1 MLLLNG
7 CKKISAFHIKPE
19 IIEKSEK
26 NLKIKIEEKPLLT
39 SYLSFSQKIQL
50 HMHLYL

>member
-7 CKKISAFHIKPE
+7 CKKISAFHIAPE

-26 NLKIKIEEKPLLT
+26 NLKPKIEEKPLLT
-39 SYLSFSQKIQL
+39 SYLSFSQKI
-50 HMHLYL
+50 